1 METDLQGRLARLYLS
16 PTRPLLPVFE
26 AISNALYAVEERP
39 APQHRITITIERLLA
54 LGALDDGEIGEGI
67 IRGFTIT
74 DTGVGFTGRHFKSF
88 NTLDSQLKLPD
99 GGKGVGRLF
108 WLVAFDD
115 ASVESEYEE
124 GGTWYRRT
132 FVFTRR
138 DGGVSGHECVEIA
151 APAAGHRTVVRLRGM
166 QKQYRE
172 KVPRLAET
180 VGRHIIEHFLSY
192 FVLDAVPTIVV
203 DDPARKQAVVLNEL
217 FRRAFHPHVDRAT
230 FTLGAATFD
239 VNHVLVRGSMELP
252 HQVLLTA
259 NRRAVKALKLGSSV
273 PHLDEPLVD
282 PQGHVVTYLGCVSG
296 SLLSAHV
303 DQARG
308 TFTLPQDGELDGVD
322 AVTLDAVQ
330 RAAKHA
336 AATFLAPLTD
346 DRRQRALER
355 AEKAI
360 AHVLPHLRPV
370 LTNRRAEVEALPTTL
385 GPDAYRDELEKIHLG
400 WKLETGREAAKTI
413 GAIAEKPET
422 LPQLRAK
429 ARSALEGLAQVSVSE
444 LAEYLIYRR
453 LVLQHMQTLLGPTDG
468 KLPAEE
474 DLHQVIFPLRQTS
487 DEVGEETH
495 NLWLLDEMLVY
506 HHYLAS
512 DLSFSKQRRAPVGV
526 DSDERADILV
536 YNVPMALADAPTGD
550 APITIVEFK
559 RPEKKA
565 HGKRNPIEQV
575 FDYIDRIREGKA
587 KTPEGVTIQVN
598 PKTARF
604 YCYIIAHLDREMVT
618 ACSRRSFKR
627 SADGGG
633 FYGFVEDYNAW
644 IEVKSWQK
652 VVQDASRRHQAF
664 WRRLNID
671 RAPPAP

>member
-1 METDLQGRLARLYLS
+1 METDLEGRLARLYLS
-16 PTRPLLPVFE
+16 QNRPLLPVYE

-39 APQHRITITIERLLA
+39 AAQHRVTLTIDRLLA
-54 LGALDDGEIGEGI
+54 LGTLEEGELGEGM

-74 DTGVGFTGRHFKSF
+74 DTGIGFTDRHYTSF
-88 NTLDSQLKLPD
+88 NTLDSQLKLPE

-108 WLVAFDD
+108 WLVAFAD

-132 FVFTRR
+132 FAFTRR
-138 DGGVSGHECVEIA
+138 DGGVSTHQRVTIP
-151 APAAGHRTVVRLRGM
+151 APASGHRTVVRLRGM
-166 QKQYRE
+166 QRQYRE

-180 VGRHIIEHFLSY
+180 VGRHVIEHFLSY
-192 FVLDAVPTIVV
+192 FVLGTVPTIVIE
-203 DDPARKQAVVLNEL
+203 DPAREQAVVLNEL
-217 FRRAFHPHVDRAT
+217 FRRAFDPQVDTAM
-230 FTLGAATFD
+230 FELGTSRFN
-239 VNHVLVRGSMELP
+239 VSHVLVRGSTDLP

-259 NRRAVKALKLGSSV
+259 NHRAVKAVKVGSSV
-273 PHLDEPLVD
+273 PHLDEPIID
-282 PQGHVVTYLGCVSG
+282 PQGHAVTYLGCVSG
-296 SLLSAHV
+296 PLLSEHV

-308 TFTLPQDGELDGVD
+308 TFTLPQDGDLNGGD

-336 AATFLAPLTD
+336 AATFLAPLTE

-360 AHVLPHLRPV
+360 ANTLPHLRPV
-370 LTNRRAEVEALPTTL
+370 LTNRRTEVEALPTTL

-400 WKLETGREAAKTI
+400 WKLETSREAAKTI
-413 GAIAEKPET
+413 GAIADKPEM
-422 LPQLRAK
+422 LPQLRAR

-487 DEVGEETH
+487 DDVDEETH

-512 DLSFSKQRRAPVGV
+512 DLAFSRQRGAPVGV
-526 DSDERADILV
+526 EGEARADILV
-536 YNVPMALADAPTGD
+536 YNVPMALADGPTGE

-575 FDYIDRIREGKA
+575 FDYIDRIRDGKA
-587 KTPEGVTIQVN
+587 KTPTGVTIQVN

-604 YCYIIAHLDREMVT
+604 YCYIIAHLDKTMVLE
-618 ACSRRSFKR
+618 CSRRSFKR
-627 SADGGG
+627 TPDGGG
-633 FYGFVEDYNAW
+633 FYGYVEDYNAW
-644 IEVKSWQK
+644 FEVKSWQK

-671 RAPPAP
+671 RAPPLP